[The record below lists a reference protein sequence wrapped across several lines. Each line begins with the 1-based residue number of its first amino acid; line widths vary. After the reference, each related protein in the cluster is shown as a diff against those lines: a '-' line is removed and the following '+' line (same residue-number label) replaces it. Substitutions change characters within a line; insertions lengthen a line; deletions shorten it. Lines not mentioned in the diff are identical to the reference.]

1 MAYTKNPH
9 LPKLRMEA
17 VRLVKYRGWSTRQ
30 VARYTGFSQSA
41 IVKWCARDETGG
53 WQRIATE
60 SSKPKSHP
68 KQLDDKLVAAIVAER
83 LAHGRCAELIQAS
96 LARHGTKVGLSSV
109 KRTLARHE
117 LLRSRTKWRKKRRN
131 VPRPYAEAPGDLL
144 QADTVHLLDLKGN
157 RCYVYTL
164 IDLYSRWAYV
174 EVHLRFSQKLSYQF
188 IVRAQAAAGFG
199 FKMLQTDNGP
209 EFGRSLHDRL
219 KERYGITLRHSRVRT
234 PNDNAHLERFNRT
247 IQEECLGRWPTY
259 QTAVEKLP
267 NFMRYYNHERLHMG
281 LNYQT
286 PDEMLM
292 IPSY

>member
-30 VARYTGFSQSA
+30 VARYTGFSQSS
-41 IVKWCARDETGG
+41 IVKWCARDQTGG
-53 WQRIATE
+53 WQRIETL

-68 KQLDDKLVAAIVAER
+68 RQLAPELVAAIVAER

-96 LARHGTKVGLSSV
+96 LARRGIQVGLSSV

-117 LLRSRTKWRKKRRN
+117 LLRSRSWHRKKRLN
-131 VPRPYAEAPGDLL
+131 TPRPYVLAPGDLL
-144 QADTVHLLDLKGN
+144 QADTVHLVDLKGN

-164 IDLYSRWAYV
+164 IDLFSRWAYA
-174 EVHLRFSQKLSYQF
+174 EVHPHFSQKVSYDF
-188 IVRAQAAAGFG
+188 IVRAQVAAGFA
-199 FKMLQTDNGP
+199 FKTLQADNGP
-209 EFGRSLHDRL
+209 EFGRSLYDWLR
-219 KERYGITLRHSRVRT
+219 ERQAIVLRHSRVRRN
-234 PNDNAHLERFNRT
+234 NDNAHIERFNRT
-247 IQEECLGRWPTY
+247 IQEECLGRWCGY
-259 QTAVEKLP
+259 QTALEKLP
-267 NFMRYYNHERLHMG
+267 GFMTYYNSERLHMG

-286 PDEMLM
+286 PNEALM

>member
-41 IVKWCARDETGG
+41 IVKWCAKDETGG
-53 WQRIATE
+53 WERITTA

-68 KQLDDKLVAAIVAER
+68 AQLVPEVVEAIVKER
-83 LAHGRCAELIQAS
+83 LAHGRCAEVVQAA
-96 LARHGTKVGLSSV
+96 LARQGLKVSLSSV

-117 LLRSRTKWRKKRRN
+117 LLKSRTWHRKKRRN
-131 VPRPYAEAPGDLL
+131 TPRPYVLAPGDLL
-144 QADTVHLLDLKGN
+144 QADTVHLVDLSGN

-164 IDLYSRWAYV
+164 IDLHSRWAYA
-174 EVHLRFSQKLSYQF
+174 EVHLRFNQRFSYQF
-188 IVRAQAAAGFG
+188 VQAAQTAAGFA
-199 FKMLQTDNGP
+199 FRTLQTDNGP
-209 EFGRSLHDRL
+209 EFGRSFYDQL
-219 KERYGITLRHSRVRT
+219 KEHGVQLRHSRVRKA
-234 PNDNAHLERFNRT
+234 NDNAHIERFNRT

-259 QTAVEKLP
+259 RVVQEKLP
-267 NFMRYYNHERLHMG
+267 GFMRYYNSERLHMS

-286 PDEMLM
+286 PNEVLV

>member
-41 IVKWCARDETGG
+41 IVKWCGKDETGG
-53 WQRIATE
+53 WERIPTGSA
-60 SSKPKSHP
+60 KPKSHP
-68 KQLDDKLVAAIVAER
+68 AQLSQELVEAIVAER

-96 LARHGTKVGLSSV
+96 LARRGVKVGLSSV
-109 KRTLARHE
+109 KRTLERHE

-131 VPRPYAEAPGDLL
+131 IPRPYVQAPGDLL
-144 QADTVHLLDLKGN
+144 QADTVHLLDLNGN

-164 IDLYSRWAYV
+164 IDLYSRWAYA
-174 EVHLRFSQKLSYQF
+174 EVHLRFSQRISYQF
-188 IVRAQAAAGFG
+188 VRSAQAAAGFS
-199 FKMLQTDNGP
+199 FRTLQTDNGP
-209 EFGRSLHDRL
+209 EFGRSFYDQL
-219 KERYGITLRHSRVRT
+219 KAHGIQLRHSRVRRA
-234 PNDNAHLERFNRT
+234 NDNAHIERFNRT
-247 IQEECLGRWPTY
+247 IQEECLGRWPKHCSV
-259 QTAVEKLP
+259 VEKLP
-267 NFMRYYNHERLHMG
+267 NFMRYYNNERLHMS

-286 PDEMLM
+286 PNEVLM

>member
-17 VRLVKYRGWSTRQ
+17 VRLVKYRGWSTRA

-53 WQRIATE
+53 WERIATN
-60 SSKPKSHP
+60 SCRPRGHP
-68 KQLDDKLVAAIVAER
+68 RQLDPEIVTAIIEER
-83 LAHGRCAELIQAS
+83 LAHGRCAEIIHAT
-96 LARHGTKVGLSSV
+96 LAKRGVKVSLSSV

-117 LLRSRTKWRKKRRN
+117 LLRSRTKWRKKRHN
-131 VPRPYAEAPGDLL
+131 IPRPYVLAPGDLL
-144 QADTVHLLDLKGN
+144 QADTVHLVDLKGN
-157 RCYVYTL
+157 HCYVYTL

-174 EVHLRFSQKLSYQF
+174 EVHRRFSQLASYQF
-188 IVRAQAAAGFG
+188 IARAQVAAGFS
-199 FKMLQTDNGP
+199 FKTLQTDNGP
-209 EFGRSLHDRL
+209 EFGRNLYDWLR
-219 KERYGITLRHSRVRT
+219 ERRGIVLRHSRVRKA
-234 PNDNAHLERFNRT
+234 NDNAHVERFNRT

-267 NFMRYYNHERLHMG
+267 DFMLYYNTERLHMG

-286 PDEMLM
+286 PNEVLM

>member
-41 IVKWCARDETGG
+41 IVKWCAKDETGG
-53 WQRIATE
+53 WEKIPTA
-60 SSKPKSHP
+60 SAKPKSHP
-68 KQLDDKLVAAIVAER
+68 SQLSQELVEAIVVER

-96 LARHGTKVGLSSV
+96 LARRGTRVGLSSV

-131 VPRPYAEAPGDLL
+131 VSRPLVTAPGDLL
-144 QADTVHLLDLKGN
+144 QADTVHLVDLAGG

-174 EVHLRFSQKLSYQF
+174 EVHPRFSQQLSYRF
-188 IVRAQAAAGFG
+188 IVRAQAAAGFS

-209 EFGRSLHDRL
+209 EFGRSLHDWL
-219 KERYGITLRHSRVRT
+219 KVRQDIVLRHSRVRT

-259 QTAVEKLP
+259 QIAQEKLP
-267 NFMRYYNHERLHMG
+267 NFMRYYNQERLHMG

-286 PDEMLM
+286 PNEMLM